1 MKAYVAYVTI
11 AHKEIE
17 IPDKFAELAK
27 PDYSNELLNEL
38 DEYTNTPEFYQTC
51 GPLDGDI
58 CAIENEDGERLIE
71 W

>member
-1 MKAYVAYVTI
+1 MKAYVVYVTI
-11 AHKEIE
+11 AHKAIE
-17 IPDKFAELAK
+17 IPDKFAALAK
-27 PDYSNELLNEL
+27 PDYSNELMGEL
-38 DEYTNTPEFYQTC
+38 DDYTNTPEFYQAC